1 MNVNAEVC
9 RFYDFKEVK
18 VTNFLQIQK
27 TIVRKAAVHRLLFIF
42 DMKYKG
48 YNHIVT
54 VTLIVAILPSN
65 MTILVSH

>member
-1 MNVNAEVC
+1 MDVNAKVC

-48 YNHIVT
+48 YNNYLSVSIIIGT
-54 VTLIVAILPSN
+54 VGTYQN
-65 MTILVSH
+65 